1 MDGVAVQLSY
11 HLRRPVAFL
20 LLVAALGVVAL
31 SWSRVAQTIFD
42 AKPVPVTGRATAV
55 VWGDR
60 VFGSRAKLAA
70 WLHARGATYKAWSRK
85 HPVAGAVIEHR
96 PVKLAARRPAPTRR
110 AHTTPARRAHTAAPR
125 PQPVHKVAAAKHSAP
140 AVARPSGDSVL
151 RQVLVALLILLAA
164 VCAWGALFPS
174 VFRERFPRLAFSVGR
189 YRELFLTGAVALVVG
204 LVIGVTLN

>member
-1 MDGVAVQLSY
+1 MDGVAVQLY

-70 WLHARGATYKAWSRK
+70 WLHARGASYKAWSRK
-85 HPVAGAVIEHR
+85 HPVARAVVEHR
-96 PVKLAARRPAPTRR
+96 PVKLAARPAPARSARTAPARPAR
-110 AHTTPARRAHTAAPR
+110 TTAPH
-125 PQPVHKVAAAKHSAP
+125 PKPVHKVAAAKQTAP
-140 AVARPSGDSVL
+140 TAARPSGSSVL
-151 RQVLVALLILLAA
+151 RQLLVATLILLAA
-164 VCAWGALFPS
+164 VCAWGALLPG
-174 VFRERFPRLAFSVGR
+174 VFRERFPRFAFSVGR
-189 YRELFLTGAVALVVG
+189 YRELFLAGAVALVVG